1 MHSPIGQERQDWTL
15 MDRIGIFLNGVS
27 PVLIQPVSADFG
39 LAIFLPAGV
48 ISIALSRKLVDSI

>member
-1 MHSPIGQERQDWTL
+1 MDR